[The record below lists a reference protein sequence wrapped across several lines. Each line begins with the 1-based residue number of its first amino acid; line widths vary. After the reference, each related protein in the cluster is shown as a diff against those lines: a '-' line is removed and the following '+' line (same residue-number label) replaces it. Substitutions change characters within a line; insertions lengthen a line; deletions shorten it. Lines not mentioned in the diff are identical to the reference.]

1 MPNGDLTI
9 HNRLAVLRTERGLS
23 RQDLAREIGVN
34 YQTVGSLERGDYF
47 PSLALA
53 FRLSEVF
60 DLPIEAIFSPRPFVP
75 LSEQVYKTA
84 QPQEVSR

>member
-34 YQTVGSLERGDYF
+34 YQTVGSLERGDYY

-60 DLPIEAIFSPRPFVP
+60 DLPIEAIFSRKPFVP
-75 LSEQVYKTA
+75 LSEQVYKAT
-84 QPQEVSR
+84 QPLEVSR